1 MKKLSLICCFIPLL
15 LLSQES
21 DFQSWSKVGVQYKI
35 HKKLSTTLSQGYRLR
50 ENASLPDKGF
60 TTLAVVYKIDKDFK
74 LGVGYRLNENYD
86 LAQRVT
92 FQNRYFT
99 DIYLR
104 KKHKKWT
111 FKDRLRYQNQAN
123 KYALRNKAEVT
134 YNIRKTPLE
143 PYLAVEAFYN
153 FEVVNKLRYT
163 LGASYPINKKINFD
177 LYYRI
182 QDEVNENKSND
193 LYILGAS
200 LKLEI

>member
-1 MKKLSLICCFIPLL
+1 M
-15 LLSQES
+15 
-21 DFQSWSKVGVQYKI
+21 
-35 HKKLSTTLSQGYRLR
+35 R

-92 FQNRYFT
+92 IQNRYFT